1 MKKLGIRSSL
11 GAAAAAALL
20 VLTSCGGGGGG
31 EDAPTESE
39 EGAAQDGEMTEIAVG
54 VIPIVDVAPIYLG
67 VQEGIFEEHGLDVEL
82 TLTQGGAAI
91 IPAVQSGDFDF
102 GFSNITSLVIGKSQ
116 GLPLQLVAPG
126 PQTTG
131 NPGEDFASLI
141 VPEDSDAESIVDL
154 EGQRVAVN
162 TLNNI
167 NDTVLKEGMRQEG
180 GDRDSMELVEV
191 AFPDIVGQLESGN
204 VDAIM
209 AVEPFATLA
218 KNGGGREIY
227 SPYAEPIED
236 LMIAGYFT
244 NTDKIENEPEVV
256 ESFITA
262 MKESQ
267 QFAEDNPEAA
277 KEILSEYTEIEPEV
291 VEQLTM
297 PRFPQEINRESTQ
310 RIIELSEETGLISE
324 PVNIDELIYEQG

>member
-1 MKKLGIRSSL
+1 MKKLGIRGSL
-11 GAAAAAALL
+11 IAAAAASLL
-20 VLTSCGGGGGG
+20 VLTSCGGGD
-31 EDAPTESE
+31 ETPAETDQD
-39 EGAAQDGEMTEIAVG
+39 AAQGNGELTEISVG

-82 TLTQGGAAI
+82 TLAQGGAAI
-91 IPAVQSGDFDF
+91 IPAIQSGDFDF
-102 GFSNITSLVIGKSQ
+102 GFSNITSLVIAKSE

-131 NPGEDFASLI
+131 EAGNDFSSLL
-141 VPEDSDAESIVDL
+141 VPEDSDVESIEDL
-154 EGQRVAVN
+154 EGKRVAVN

-167 NDTVLKEGMRQEG
+167 NDTVLKEGMRQAG
-180 GDRDSMELVEV
+180 GDRDAMDLVEV
-191 AFPDIVGQLESGN
+191 AFPDMGGQMESGN

-218 KNGGGREIY
+218 KNAGAREIY

-244 NTDKIENEPEVV
+244 NTEKIESDPELVD
-256 ESFITA
+256 SFIAA

-277 KEILSEYTEIEPEV
+277 KEILSEYTQIEPEV
-291 VEQLTM
+291 VEQLNM
-297 PRFPQEINRESTQ
+297 PRFPQEINRESTA
-310 RIIELSEETGLISE
+310 RIIELSEETGLISD
-324 PVNIDELIYEQG
+324 PLDVNDLIFEG

>member
-1 MKKLGIRSSL
+1 MKRIGLRGSL
-11 GAAAAAALL
+11 GASAAAALL
-20 VLTSCGGGGGG
+20 VLTSCGGGGDDTANEGTDEATQNG
-31 EDAPTESE
+31 EL
-39 EGAAQDGEMTEIAVG
+39 TEISIG

-67 VQEGIFEEHGLDVEL
+67 VEEGIFEEHGLDVEL
-82 TLTQGGAAI
+82 TLAQGGAAI

-116 GLPLQLVAPG
+116 GLPLELVAPG

-131 NPGEDFASLI
+131 EPGEDFSSLI

-154 EGQRVAVN
+154 EGKRVAVN

-180 GDRDSMELVEV
+180 GDRDSMDLVEV
-191 AFPDIVGQLESGN
+191 AFPDMGGQLESGN

-218 KNGGGREIY
+218 KEAGGREIY

-244 NTDKIENEPEVV
+244 NTDKIENEPELGD
-256 ESFITA
+256 SFVSA

-267 QFAEDNPEAA
+267 QFAEDNPDAA
-277 KEILSEYTEIEPEV
+277 REILSEYTEIEPEV
-291 VEQLTM
+291 AEQLNM
-297 PRFPQEINRESTQ
+297 PRFPQEINRESTE
-310 RIIELSEETGLISE
+310 RIIELSEETGLIEE
-324 PVNIDELIYEQG
+324 PVEVDELIHSDE

>member
-1 MKKLGIRSSL
+1 MKKRGIRGSL
-11 GAAAAAALL
+11 IAAAAASLL
-20 VLTSCGGGGGG
+20 ALTSCGGGDDTATEGDQEATQDAG
-31 EDAPTESE
+31 ELTQVS
-39 EGAAQDGEMTEIAVG
+39 IG

-67 VQEGIFEEHGLDVEL
+67 VEEGIFEEHGLEVEL
-82 TLTQGGAAI
+82 TLAQGGAAI
-91 IPAVQSGDFDF
+91 IPAIQSGDFDF
-102 GFSNITSLVIGKSQ
+102 GFSNITSLVIAKSQ

-131 NPGEDFASLI
+131 EAGDDFASLL
-141 VPEDSDAESIVDL
+141 VPEDSDVESIADL

-167 NDTVLKEGMRQEG
+167 NDTVLKEGMRQAG
-180 GDRDSMELVEV
+180 GDRDAMELVEV
-191 AFPDIVGQLESGN
+191 AFPEMVGQLESGN

-218 KNGGGREIY
+218 KEGGAREIY

-256 ESFITA
+256 DSFITA

-267 QFAEDNPEAA
+267 QFAEDNPDAA

-291 VEQLTM
+291 IEQLNM
-297 PRFPQEINRESTQ
+297 PRFPQEINRESTE
-310 RIIELSEETGLISE
+310 RIIELSEETELISE
-324 PVNIDELIYEQG
+324 PVDINELIHDGS

>member
-1 MKKLGIRSSL
+1 MKKRGIRGSL
-11 GAAAAAALL
+11 IAAATASLL
-20 VLTSCGGGGGG
+20 ALTSCGGGD
-31 EDAPTESE
+31 DAPTETDQEATQS
-39 EGAAQDGEMTEIAVG
+39 GGELTEISVG

-82 TLTQGGAAI
+82 TLAQGGAAI
-91 IPAVQSGDFDF
+91 IPAIQSGDFDF

-131 NPGEDFASLI
+131 EAGNDFSSLL
-141 VPEDSDAESIVDL
+141 VPEDSDVESIADL
-154 EGQRVAVN
+154 EGKRVAVN

-167 NDTVLKEGMRQEG
+167 NDTVLKEGMRQAG
-180 GDRDSMELVEV
+180 GDRDSMDLVEV
-191 AFPDIVGQLESGN
+191 AFPDMGAQLESGN

-218 KNGGGREIY
+218 KNAGAKEIY

-244 NTDKIENEPEVV
+244 NTDKIESDPELVD
-256 ESFITA
+256 SFVA
-262 MKESQ
+262 AVKESQ
-267 QFAEDNPEAA
+267 QYAEDNPDAA

-291 VEQLTM
+291 VEQLHM
-297 PRFPQEINRESTQ
+297 PRFPQEVNRESTE
-310 RIIELSEETGLISE
+310 RIIELSDETGLINE
-324 PVNIDELIYEQG
+324 TVDINDLIYESN

>member
-1 MKKLGIRSSL
+1 MD
-11 GAAAAAALL
+11 L
-20 VLTSCGGGGGG
+20 V
-31 EDAPTESE
+31 D
-39 EGAAQDGEMTEIAVG
+39 
-54 VIPIVDVAPIYLG
+54 
-67 VQEGIFEEHGLDVEL
+67 
-82 TLTQGGAAI
+82 
-91 IPAVQSGDFDF
+91 
-102 GFSNITSLVIGKSQ
+102 
-116 GLPLQLVAPG
+116 
-126 PQTTG
+126 
-131 NPGEDFASLI
+131 
-141 VPEDSDAESIVDL
+141 
-154 EGQRVAVN
+154 
-162 TLNNI
+162 
-167 NDTVLKEGMRQEG
+167 
-180 GDRDSMELVEV
+180 V
-191 AFPDIVGQLESGN
+191 AFPDMGGQLESGN

-256 ESFITA
+256 DSFITA

-277 KEILSEYTEIEPEV
+277 KEILSEYTEIEPDV

-324 PVNIDELIYEQG
+324 SVNVDDLIYEQE

>member
-1 MKKLGIRSSL
+1 MKKRGIRGSL
-11 GAAAAAALL
+11 IAAAAASLL
-20 VLTSCGGGGGG
+20 VLTSCGGGD
-31 EDAPTESE
+31 DAPTDTEQE
-39 EGAAQDGEMTEIAVG
+39 AAQDGGELTQISVG

-82 TLTQGGAAI
+82 TLAQGGAAI
-91 IPAVQSGDFDF
+91 IPAIQSGDFDF
-102 GFSNITSLVIGKSQ
+102 GFSNMTSLVIAKSQ

-131 NPGEDFASLI
+131 EPGSDFSSLL
-141 VPEDSDAESIVDL
+141 VPEDSEAESIVDL

-180 GDRDSMELVEV
+180 GERDSMELVEV
-191 AFPDIVGQLESGN
+191 AFPDMGGQLESGN

-218 KNGGGREIY
+218 KNAGAREIY
-227 SPYAEPIED
+227 SPYAQPIED

-244 NTDKIENEPEVV
+244 NTDKIENDPELVD
-256 ESFITA
+256 SFIAA

-291 VEQLTM
+291 VEQLNM
-297 PRFPQEINRESTQ
+297 PRFPQEINRESTE
-310 RIIELSEETGLISE
+310 RIIELSEETGLITES
-324 PVNIDELIYEQG
+324 VDINELIYECS

>member
-1 MKKLGIRSSL
+1 MKKLGMRGSL
-11 GAAAAAALL
+11 GASAAAALL
-20 VLTSCGGGGGG
+20 VLTSCGGGGGD
-31 EDAPTESE
+31 DAPAD
-39 EGAAQDGEMTEIAVG
+39 GADDAAQNGELTEISIG

-67 VQEGIFEEHGLDVEL
+67 VQEGIFEEHGLDVDL
-82 TLTQGGAAI
+82 TLAQGGAAI

-116 GLPLQLVAPG
+116 GLPLELVAPG

-131 NPGEDFASLI
+131 NPGEDFSSLI
-141 VPEDSDAESIVDL
+141 VPEDSDAESIADL

-167 NDTVLKEGMRQEG
+167 NDTVLKEGIQQEG
-180 GDRDSMELVEV
+180 GDRDSMDLVEV
-191 AFPDIVGQLESGN
+191 AFPDMGGQLESGN

-218 KNGGGREIY
+218 KDAGAREVY

-244 NTDKIENEPEVV
+244 NTEKIENEPELVDT
-256 ESFITA
+256 FITA

-267 QFAEDNPEAA
+267 QYAEDNPDAA
-277 KEILSEYTEIEPEV
+277 LEILSEYTEIDPEV
-291 VEQLTM
+291 AERLNM
-297 PRFPQEINRESTQ
+297 PRFPQDVNRESTE

-324 PVNIDELIYEQG
+324 PVDIDELVHDDA

>member
-1 MKKLGIRSSL
+1 MKTLGIRGSL
-11 GAAAAAALL
+11 VAAAAAGLL
-20 VLTSCGGGGGG
+20 VLTSCGGG
-31 EDAPTESE
+31 EDAPA
-39 EGAAQDGEMTEIAVG
+39 EGDTAAQDGGLTEVSIG

-82 TLTQGGAAI
+82 TLAQGGAAI

-102 GFSNITSLVIGKSQ
+102 GFSNITSLVIGQSQ
-116 GLPLQLVAPG
+116 GLPLQVVAPG

-131 NPGEDFASLI
+131 EAGDDFSSLL

-180 GDRDSMELVEV
+180 GDRDAMDLVEV
-191 AFPDIVGQLESGN
+191 AFPDMGGQLESGN

-209 AVEPFATLA
+209 AVEPFATMA
-218 KNGGGREIY
+218 MNEGAREIY
-227 SPYAEPIED
+227 SPYAQPIED
-236 LMIAGYFT
+236 LTIAAYFAS
-244 NTDKIENEPEVV
+244 TDRIEEDPETVDA
-256 ESFITA
+256 FIAA

-267 QFAEDNPEAA
+267 QYAEDNPDDA
-277 KEILSEYTEIEPEV
+277 KAILSEYTEIDPDV
-291 VEQLTM
+291 VDELTM
-297 PRFPQEINRESTQ
+297 PKFPQQVTRDSIQ
-310 RIIELSEETGLISE
+310 RIIDLSEETGLIDQTVS
-324 PVNIDELIYEQG
+324 IDDLLHEDA

>member
-1 MKKLGIRSSL
+1 MKKLGIRGSL
-11 GAAAAAALL
+11 IAAAAASLL
-20 VLTSCGGGGGG
+20 VLTSCGGGDETPAETDQDTAQGNG
-31 EDAPTESE
+31 EL
-39 EGAAQDGEMTEIAVG
+39 TEISVG

-82 TLTQGGAAI
+82 TLAQGGAAI
-91 IPAVQSGDFDF
+91 IPAIQSGDFDF
-102 GFSNITSLVIGKSQ
+102 GFSNITSLVIAKSQ

-131 NPGEDFASLI
+131 EAGNDFSSLL
-141 VPEDSDAESIVDL
+141 VPEDSDVESIEDL
-154 EGQRVAVN
+154 EGKRVAVN

-167 NDTVLKEGMRQEG
+167 NDTVLKEGMRQAG
-180 GDRDSMELVEV
+180 GDRDAMDLVEV
-191 AFPDIVGQLESGN
+191 AFPDMGGQMESGN

-218 KNGGGREIY
+218 KNAGAREIY

-244 NTDKIENEPEVV
+244 NTEKIESDPELVD
-256 ESFITA
+256 SFIAA

-277 KEILSEYTEIEPEV
+277 KEILSEYTQIEPEV
-291 VEQLTM
+291 VEQLNM
-297 PRFPQEINRESTQ
+297 PRFPQEINRESTA
-310 RIIELSEETGLISE
+310 RIIELSEETGLISD
-324 PVNIDELIYEQG
+324 PLDVNDLIFEG

>member
-1 MKKLGIRSSL
+1 MKKRGIRGSL
-11 GAAAAAALL
+11 IAAAAASLL
-20 VLTSCGGGGGG
+20 VLTSCGGGD
-31 EDAPTESE
+31 DAPTDTEQE
-39 EGAAQDGEMTEIAVG
+39 AAQDGGELTQISVG

-82 TLTQGGAAI
+82 TLAQGGAAI
-91 IPAVQSGDFDF
+91 IPAIQSGDFDF
-102 GFSNITSLVIGKSQ
+102 GFSNMTSLVIAKSQ

-131 NPGEDFASLI
+131 EPGSDFSSLL
-141 VPEDSDAESIVDL
+141 VPEDSEAESIVDL

-180 GDRDSMELVEV
+180 GERDSMELVEV
-191 AFPDIVGQLESGN
+191 AFPDMGGQLESGN

-218 KNGGGREIY
+218 KDAGAREIY
-227 SPYAEPIED
+227 SPYAQPIED

-244 NTDKIENEPEVV
+244 NTDKIENDPELVD
-256 ESFITA
+256 SFIAA

-291 VEQLTM
+291 VEQLNM
-297 PRFPQEINRESTQ
+297 PRFPQEINRESTE
-310 RIIELSEETGLISE
+310 RIIELSEETGLITES
-324 PVNIDELIYEQG
+324 VDINELIYEGS

>member
-1 MKKLGIRSSL
+1 MKKFSIRGGL
-11 GAAAAAALL
+11 AAAGALL
-20 VLTSCGGGGGG
+20 LFTACGGGGEAAS
-31 EDAPTESE
+31 EDDV
-39 EGAAQDGEMTEIAVG
+39 AQDGQLTEVSIG
-54 VIPIVDVAPIYLG
+54 VVPVVDVAPIYLG
-67 VQEGIFEEHGLDVEL
+67 VQAGIFEDHGLDVDL
-82 TLTQGGAAI
+82 TVAQGGAAL

-102 GFSNITSLVIGKSQ
+102 GFSNVTSLVIGQSQ

-131 NPGEDFASLI
+131 NAGEDFSSLL
-141 VPEDSDAESIVDL
+141 VPEDSDAESIADL
-154 EGQRVAVN
+154 EGRSVAVN

-167 NDTVLKEGMRQEG
+167 NDTVLKEGLRQAD
-180 GDRDSMELVEV
+180 GDPETMNLVEV
-191 AFPDIVGQLESGN
+191 AFPDMGGQLESRN

-218 KNGGGREIY
+218 KDAGAREIY

-244 NTDKIENEPEVV
+244 NTDKIENDPELV
-256 ESFITA
+256 EAFITA

-291 VEQLTM
+291 IEQLNM
-297 PRFPQEINRESTQ
+297 PRFPQEINRESTE

-324 PVNIDELIYEQG
+324 AVDINELIFEGA

>member
-1 MKKLGIRSSL
+1 MRKLGIRSSL
-11 GAAAAAALL
+11 GAATAAALL

-31 EDAPTESE
+31 EEASPGTQ
-39 EGAAQDGEMTEIAVG
+39 EGAGQDGELTQISVG

-67 VQEGIFEEHGLDVEL
+67 VQEGIFEEHGLEVEL
-82 TLTQGGAAI
+82 TLAQGGAAI

-102 GFSNITSLVIGKSQ
+102 GFSNITSLVIGSSQ

-131 NPGEDFASLI
+131 EPGEDFASLV

-167 NDTVLKEGMRQEG
+167 NDTVLKEGMRQAG

-191 AFPDIVGQLESGN
+191 AFPDMVGQLESGN

-244 NTDKIENEPEVV
+244 NTDKIESDPEVV
-256 ESFITA
+256 DSFITA

-324 PVNIDELIYEQG
+324 SVNVDDLIYEQE

>member
-1 MKKLGIRSSL
+1 MKKRGIRGSL
-11 GAAAAAALL
+11 IAAAAAAMLA
-20 VLTSCGGGGGG
+20 LTSCGGGD
-31 EDAPTESE
+31 ETPTGTDQET
-39 EGAAQDGEMTEIAVG
+39 AQDNGELTQVSIG

-67 VQEGIFEEHGLDVEL
+67 VEEGIFEEHGLDVEL
-82 TLTQGGAAI
+82 TLAQGGAAI
-91 IPAVQSGDFDF
+91 IPAIQSGDFDF
-102 GFSNITSLVIGKSQ
+102 GFSNITSLVIAKSQ

-131 NPGEDFASLI
+131 EAGNDFSSLI
-141 VPEDSDAESIVDL
+141 VPEDSDVESIADL
-154 EGQRVAVN
+154 AGKRVAVN

-167 NDTVLKEGMRQEG
+167 NDTVLKEGMRQAG
-180 GDRDSMELVEV
+180 GDRDSMDLVEV
-191 AFPDIVGQLESGN
+191 AFPEMGGQLESGN

-218 KNGGGREIY
+218 KDAGAREIY

-244 NTDKIENEPEVV
+244 NTDKIENDPELV
-256 ESFITA
+256 EAFITA

-291 VEQLTM
+291 IEQLNM
-297 PRFPQEINRESTQ
+297 PRFPQEINRESTE

-324 PVNIDELIYEQG
+324 AVDINELIFEGA